1 MTCRELDL
9 LLSNGPELSVEAQQH
24 AAGCPRCRNLLRA
37 LAAEDEAGEL
47 RPALAAGITSRL
59 EADLRAVSP
68 LPPAKYFTAAFALVF
83 AGVAALFGF
92 GLGDHALPKMDWL
105 QTLVTFTALII
116 AALLLAFALSAQ
128 MAPGSRQLSRP
139 WLLTTGVLLGIAVVF
154 ASLFPQ
160 HEESA
165 FWFQAWRC
173 LRTGLASGALAAGIV
188 WLILR
193 RGAVLDT
200 RATGA
205 LAGLLGGLAGTALLE
220 IHCPDLNGAHI
231 LAGHWAAALF
241 GAAIGWLAGGI
252 ASRRSA

>member
-1 MTCRELDL
+1 VTCRELDL
-9 LLSNGPELSVEAQQH
+9 LLSKDPALPVEAQQH

-37 LAAEDEAGEL
+37 LAVDDAAGEL

-59 EADLRAVSP
+59 EAGLRAVRP
-68 LPPAKYFTAAFALVF
+68 LPPARYFTAAFALLF

-92 GLGDHALPKMDWL
+92 GLGDHALSKMDWL
-105 QTLVTFTALII
+105 QTSVTFITLII
-116 AALLLAFALSAQ
+116 AACLLAFSLSAQ
-128 MAPGSRQLSRP
+128 MTPGSRQLARP
-139 WLLTTGVLLGIAVVF
+139 WLLAMGVLLGIALVF
-154 ASLFPQ
+154 ASIFPQ
-160 HEESA
+160 HQEGA

-173 LRTGLASGALAAGIV
+173 LRTGLASGALAAGMV

-200 RATGA
+200 RAAGA
-205 LAGLLGGLAGTALLE
+205 LTGLLGGLAGTALLE

-231 LAGHWAAALF
+231 LVGHWAAALF

-252 ASRRSA
+252 AANRRA